1 MLTSK
6 IKVFTDHGR
15 QVIKNPEKVILPA
28 PYRGLPRIISAG
40 TTSQQR
46 AAMAAMCPTGAIGA
60 EPLSIDMG
68 RCLFCGECAVLWPA
82 NIEFTCEHRTASTT
96 REGLIITED
105 NPTHRFDASVVRNV
119 IRKRFRRSLR
129 LRQISAGGDNSSEM
143 ELGAAGNVN
152 FDMRRFG
159 IEFTASPRHADGV
172 VITGPMT
179 ENMVRA
185 AEITLAAVPEPK
197 VIIVV
202 GADAISGGLFADSP
216 AVDRSFFERHAVDL
230 YVPGHPVHP
239 LNFIWGVRHLIGDL
253 K

>member
-68 RCLFCGECAVLWPA
+68 RCLFCGECAALWPA

-105 NPTHRFDASVVRNV
+105 NPTHLFDSSAVREV

-185 AEITLAAVPEPK
+185 AEITLAAIPEPK

-216 AVDRSFFERHAVDL
+216 AVDRSFFERHAIDL

-239 LNFIWGVRHLIGDL
+239 LNFIWGVRRLIGDL

>member
-28 PYRGLPRIISAG
+28 PYRGLPRITSTD
-40 TTSQQR
+40 TTPQQR
-46 AAMAAMCPTGAIGA
+46 AAMAAMCPTRAIGSG
-60 EPLSIDMG
+60 PLSIDMG
-68 RCLFCGECAVLWPA
+68 RCLFCGECAALWPA